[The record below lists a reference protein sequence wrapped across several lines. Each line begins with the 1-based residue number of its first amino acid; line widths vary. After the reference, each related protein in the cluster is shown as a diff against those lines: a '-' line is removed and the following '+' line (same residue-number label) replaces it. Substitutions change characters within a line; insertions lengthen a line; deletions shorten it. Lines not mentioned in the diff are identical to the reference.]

1 MTGKTVGFSFKE
13 IKELEKSRKARD
25 AQGLFVVEGKKMF
38 LEAPVESLV
47 CVIAEKDFSEAN
59 PKLLERLP
67 GGVPVIA
74 DVRAERFAGLSDT
87 KTPQGILAVLKK
99 PSIKPEE
106 ILRRL
111 SEGGRGVPDSGES
124 LHDREGV
131 LRRLSEGGR
140 GVPDSGEPLYNIEE
154 TLRPALKAGKPVRK
168 APLLLFLEDLQD
180 PGNAG
185 TILRT
190 AEAAGVDAVFCTKNT
205 VDYYHPKTIRS
216 TMGSIFRVP
225 QCVVEDVPDF
235 FGTLRKAGIR
245 SFAAHLRGKRAYDEE
260 DYRGGSIFLIG
271 NEGSGLSETAA
282 AGADALIRIPM
293 AGEVESLNAAMAAGI
308 LMFEASRQRRRG
320 Q

>member
-1 MTGKTVGFSFKE
+1 MGFSFKE

-99 PSIKPEE
+99 PSIKPKE
-106 ILRRL
+106 I
-111 SEGGRGVPDSGES
+111 
-124 LHDREGV
+124 

>member
-1 MTGKTVGFSFKE
+1 MGFSFKE

-106 ILRRL
+106 I
-111 SEGGRGVPDSGES
+111 
-124 LHDREGV
+124 

>member
-1 MTGKTVGFSFKE
+1 M
-13 IKELEKSRKARD
+13 
-25 AQGLFVVEGKKMF
+25 
-38 LEAPVESLV
+38 
-47 CVIAEKDFSEAN
+47 
-59 PKLLERLP
+59 
-67 GGVPVIA
+67 
-74 DVRAERFAGLSDT
+74 
-87 KTPQGILAVLKK
+87 
-99 PSIKPEE
+99 
-106 ILRRL
+106 
-111 SEGGRGVPDSGES
+111 
-124 LHDREGV
+124 
-131 LRRLSEGGR
+131 
-140 GVPDSGEPLYNIEE
+140 
-154 TLRPALKAGKPVRK
+154 
-168 APLLLFLEDLQD
+168 
-180 PGNAG
+180 
-185 TILRT
+185 
-190 AEAAGVDAVFCTKNT
+190 DAVFCTKNT

>member
-1 MTGKTVGFSFKE
+1 MGFSFKE

-106 ILRRL
+106 I
-111 SEGGRGVPDSGES
+111 
-124 LHDREGV
+124 

-260 DYRGGSIFLIG
+260 DYHGGSIFLIG

>member
-1 MTGKTVGFSFKE
+1 MGFSFKE

-38 LEAPVESLV
+38 LEAPAESLV
-47 CVIAEKDFSEAN
+47 CVIAEREFSEAN
-59 PKLLERLP
+59 RPLLEKLP
-67 GGVPVIA
+67 TGVQLIA

-99 PSIKPEE
+99 PSYTMEE
-106 ILRRL
+106 ILRL
-111 SEGGRGVPDSGES
+111 SSAAARVFPEQKKT
-124 LHDREGV
+124 
-131 LRRLSEGGR
+131 
-140 GVPDSGEPLYNIEE
+140 LYNIEE
-154 TLRPALKAGKPVRK
+154 TRKPAEASAARREIRK

-225 QCVVEDVPDF
+225 QFVVEDVPAF
-235 FGTLRKAGIR
+235 FERLRTAGIR
-245 SFAAHLRGKRAYDEE
+245 AFAAHLQGKRAYDEE
-260 DYRGGSIFLIG
+260 DYRGGSMFLIG
-271 NEGSGLSETAA
+271 NEGSGLSEAA
-282 AGADALIRIPM
+282 AAEADALIRIPM
-293 AGEVESLNAAMAAGI
+293 AGRVESLNAAMAAGI
-308 LMFEASRQRRRG
+308 LMFEASRQRRHVL
-320 Q
+320 